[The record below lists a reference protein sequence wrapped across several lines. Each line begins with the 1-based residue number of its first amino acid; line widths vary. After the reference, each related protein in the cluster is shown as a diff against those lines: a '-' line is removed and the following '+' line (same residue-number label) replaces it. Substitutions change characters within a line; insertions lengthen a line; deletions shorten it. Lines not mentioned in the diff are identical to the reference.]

1 MENIVCV
8 GGQWG
13 DEGKGKIVDMLAS
26 DCDVIVRFQGGNNA
40 GHTLY
45 ANGKKVVLHLIPS
58 GALHNEKTCVIGNGV
73 VVDPFV
79 LTDEI
84 EALQKRGYLNHP
96 NSLWISP
103 TCHLIL
109 PVHKLLDRVR
119 EDAKGDA
126 KIGTTLRGIGP
137 AYEAKIGRR
146 GLMMYQIQNRK
157 QIQKKM
163 GHLIKRANRHFS
175 ALGSDAITDEECAA
189 MVDKLMVIGQKLEPF
204 ICDVSDNL
212 EAAIRNGKKVLFEG
226 AQGALL
232 DIDHGTYPFVTSSNC
247 VAGHASA
254 GSGVG
259 HKHLG
264 KVVMVAKAYLTR
276 VGSGPFPT
284 ELNDHDGEM
293 LREKGNEFGATTG
306 RPRRCGWLDM
316 VALKHALWVHGAD
329 EIALTKVDVLAGF
342 SELKLCVA
350 YEING
355 KRVDR
360 FPWDPSDLAIAK
372 PIYESVTGFSQL
384 KDPTNGSL
392 SSLAAAYIRKIEAI
406 CDTKCTLIGTGPN
419 REDVF
424 FN

>member
-26 DCDVIVRFQGGNNA
+26 DCDIIVRFQGGNNA

-45 ANGKKVVLHLIPS
+45 SNGQKVVLHLIPS
-58 GALHNEKTCVIGNGV
+58 GALHEGKTCVIGNGV

-79 LTDEI
+79 LAEEI
-84 EALQKRGYLNHP
+84 EELQSKGYLNHP
-96 NSLWISP
+96 DALWISP

-109 PVHKLLDRVR
+109 PIHKLLDQVR
-119 EDAKGDA
+119 ENANGDS

-146 GLMMYQIQNRK
+146 GLMMYQISNRS
-157 QIQKKM
+157 QIFEKVSQ
-163 GHLIKRANRHFS
+163 LAARANRHFA
-175 ALGSDAITDEECAA
+175 ALGANPITDDECDA
-189 MVDKLMVIGQKLEPF
+189 MVERLLAIGHQLKPFVCNVSHKLE
-204 ICDVSDNL
+204 S
-212 EAAIRNGKKVLFEG
+212 AIRAEKKVLFEG

-247 VAGHASA
+247 VAGHAAA
-254 GSGVG
+254 GAGVG

-264 KVVMVAKAYLTR
+264 KVIMVAKAYLTR

-284 ELNDHDGEM
+284 ELSDANGQM
-293 LREKGNEFGATTG
+293 LREKGGEFGATTG
-306 RPRRCGWLDM
+306 RPRRCGWLDL

-329 EIALTKVDVLAGF
+329 QIALTKVDVLAGF

-350 YEING
+350 YEIDG
-355 KRVDR
+355 LRIER
-360 FPWDPSDLAIAK
+360 FPWDPKDLAKAK
-372 PIYESVTGFSQL
+372 PIYETLTGFSQL
-384 KDPTNGSL
+384 TGPADGAL
-392 SSLAAAYIRKIEAI
+392 SPQAKSYISRIESATGVP
-406 CDTKCTLIGTGPN
+406 CSLIGTGPN
-419 REDVF
+419 RHDILP
-424 FN
+424 N